1 MRANTSTDLPN
12 TSQVCLVV
20 VLGLK
25 IGTGWLTEFEAE
37 LPRGRSQAGAWE
49 RVKKVGTRQN
59 WLGGD

>member
-20 VLGLK
+20 VLG
-25 IGTGWLTEFEAE
+25 WLTEFEAE
-37 LPRGRSQAGAWE
+37 LQRGRSQAGAWE